1 MMSRSLLSIL
11 AACLLIAEPRIMN
24 AQDHTY
30 DGNAL
35 RIDARLGEVRIVRG
49 VDGPV
54 VGQIGIIRGADVA
67 TIVSSS
73 PNAVAEAREFQRN
86 YRPGVI
92 GLGLGLIALGAS
104 VGVSQIH
111 DVNHGITTGLTIV
124 TVGLITYGGTRL
136 QRAYNALSRSIWWYN
151 RDLR

>member
-1 MMSRSLLSIL
+1 MSRSLLAIL
-11 AACLLIAEPRIMN
+11 AVYLVVAEPPIMN
-24 AQDHTY
+24 AQDHSY
-30 DGNAL
+30 DASAL
-35 RIDARLGEVRIVRG
+35 RVDARFGEVRIVRG
-49 VDGPV
+49 LDGPV
-54 VGQIGIIRGADVA
+54 VGQIGIVRGADVA
-67 TIVSSS
+67 AIVSSS

-111 DVNHGITTGLTIV
+111 DVNRGITTGLTIV

-151 RDLR
+151 RDLK